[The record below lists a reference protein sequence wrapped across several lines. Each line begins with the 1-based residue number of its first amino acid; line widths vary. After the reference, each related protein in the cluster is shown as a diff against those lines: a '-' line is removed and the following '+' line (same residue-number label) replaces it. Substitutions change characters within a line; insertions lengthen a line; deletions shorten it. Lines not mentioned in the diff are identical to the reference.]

1 MKQLFRW
8 VFLGLMLAG
17 PAYAADVVSNATS
30 GVRYPS
36 LATAI
41 AAATNGDTLVMIG
54 NDTLQSTPVISN
66 KTLTVVS
73 DGNVRTIYGSTN
85 CTDGMISVVGME
97 GTLILGQPGGDD
109 NSPTLIFDGAQQ
121 QGVHSLSNMFFLE
134 LGWLTI
140 HPGVVLRN
148 LDSVDAGAIYSIA
161 GVVEMLGGS
170 IESNAAPYGAGIL
183 NDKGEVR
190 LYGGRIIGNEAQI
203 GGGGIYS
210 DGAEWMWNIIVGYM
224 GKVEMTSGLIADN
237 SANFGGGVFLYG
249 AMDFM
254 GGQIVRNTASQ
265 GGGLLYANGSTNFGL
280 TVGGNAV
287 MASNTAPQGS
297 GIFNNNDGYAWLTWQ
312 GGGKVVPPNDVFM
325 AHGLNP
331 IVLAGP
337 LSGRGPAAQL
347 TPAIYEANQWMLAAA
362 TTNDL
367 WVVSN
372 YYGKFTVTP
381 APGDPDPW
389 YVNVNGRLSRDNSA
403 ATPATILSIAS
414 SETNVEWGVEPAF
427 QAWDGVV
434 ELATNLVG
442 QAWNFQPLAPEAYS
456 VTNGRVVVP
465 RDRPL
470 GIYRLRTGGA
480 GP

>member
-1 MKQLFRW
+1 
-8 VFLGLMLAG
+8 
-17 PAYAADVVSNATS
+17 
-30 GVRYPS
+30 
-36 LATAI
+36 
-41 AAATNGDTLVMIG
+41 
-54 NDTLQSTPVISN
+54 
-66 KTLTVVS
+66 
-73 DGNVRTIYGSTN
+73 
-85 CTDGMISVVGME
+85 
-97 GTLILGQPGGDD
+97 
-109 NSPTLIFDGAQQ
+109 
-121 QGVHSLSNMFFLE
+121 
-134 LGWLTI
+134 
-140 HPGVVLRN
+140 
-148 LDSVDAGAIYSIA
+148 
-161 GVVEMLGGS
+161 
-170 IESNAAPYGAGIL
+170 
-183 NDKGEVR
+183 
-190 LYGGRIIGNEAQI
+190 
-203 GGGGIYS
+203 
-210 DGAEWMWNIIVGYM
+210 
-224 GKVEMTSGLIADN
+224 
-237 SANFGGGVFLYG
+237 
-249 AMDFM
+249 
-254 GGQIVRNTASQ
+254 
-265 GGGLLYANGSTNFGL
+265 
-280 TVGGNAV
+280 
-287 MASNTAPQGS
+287 
-297 GIFNNNDGYAWLTWQ
+297 
-312 GGGKVVPPNDVFM
+312 M

-381 APGDPDPW
+381 APGDPEPW